1 MIRYKLSAC
10 GGSKGQKIPEKTS
23 ETVSLFS
30 PIFGTRMGA
39 AASVVTPT
47 FELMSPRLWADPEVR
62 IFWQSTEEKLD
73 LICLKEREFLI
84 AQRSCMFRKHEEIIR
99 ILTCKTK
106 KQLKRLV
113 NGKVPGSSLTRDEVE
128 SLGGGPYASFIG
140 AISASET
147 ECRVNELNKAIG
159 GVGCNE
165 ELLVIALAGCS
176 SSELRSVETYKGKKL
191 IDIVK
196 GKTKQDSI
204 VQKFLLSV
212 LQRERD
218 GEDVPVDIDAAAAQ
232 AQEIH
237 ANGAARTFG
246 VVEDVILGILCKASR
261 AQCQAIDTE
270 YLKLHNMTLIASL
283 SSKFSGATRLGLAM
297 WTLNRFD
304 ATAYLLNYLVSG
316 LSCDSN
322 IVARVL
328 ARYEK
333 SDLKK
338 IDLSCKE
345 LYKKSVYELLG
356 RALTGNFAKA
366 ALGWLNADTVDSGN
380 EEAIT
385 SFIDEQMVWKGD
397 KDLQSFLFEMAG
409 TQIVCDKLKTH
420 LAAEEHGLVLYLDR
434 YLHDD
439 YILAQSLQQTQS
451 NKPRASSKQHKSGAD
466 DMAPPPS
473 KRGTILL
480 TGKSRRGGLAQIPS
494 TSDSAELAE
503 AAEEGHNVQED
514 FHTSLNLVS
523 AYLSTRFDEY
533 DPAGIGS
540 VKSEDFWIF
549 FDNLGLQELGFTSEE
564 SENMK
569 SWVEWEHDGVI
580 VFEEAREELAESIVD
595 SIHGIGKNVQV
606 VVNQLLISIPAQ
618 TLAGDRL
625 PPDLLGYLTTTFNA
639 YDVDKN
645 GLLDYNEFWKMIN
658 AMNLG
663 ITAADFEQ
671 IFEIWDGNKDGSI
684 AWAEAIKQFDKILY
698 EMIADGA
705 DHWIGLVDSDS
716 SALFWYNVSDKSSQW
731 MNDEDQANFRAN
743 AVSADAEDAS
753 AVTKPLVPLNPLGIK
768 RRSVLTKAR

>member
-1 MIRYKLSAC
+1 
-10 GGSKGQKIPEKTS
+10 
-23 ETVSLFS
+23 
-30 PIFGTRMGA
+30 MGA

-62 IFWQSTEEKLD
+62 RLWQSTEEKLD

-84 AQRSCMFRKHEEIIR
+84 AQRDCMFRKHEEIIR

-147 ECRVNELNKAIG
+147 ECRVKEIDLAIG

-165 ELLVIALAGCS
+165 DLLVMALAGS
-176 SSELRSVETYKGKKL
+176 SCSELRSVATYKGKAL
-191 IDIVK
+191 IDTVK
-196 GKTKQDSI
+196 GKTKSDSI
-204 VQKFLLSV
+204 VQKFLLSI
-212 LQRERD
+212 LQQDRD
-218 GEDVPVDIDAAAAQ
+218 GENVPVDIDTAAAQ

-246 VVEDVILGILCKASR
+246 VVEDVILGILGKASR
-261 AQCQAIDTE
+261 AQCQAIDTA
-270 YLKLHNMTLIASL
+270 YLQLHNMTLIASL

-304 ATAYLLNYLVSG
+304 AIAYLLNYLVSG

-333 SDLKK
+333 SELKK
-338 IDLSCKE
+338 IDESCKE
-345 LYKKSVYELLG
+345 MYKKSVYELLG
-356 RALTGNFAKA
+356 RALTGNFGKA
-366 ALGWLNADTVDSGN
+366 VLGWLNAATADSGN

-385 SFIDEQMVWKGD
+385 AFIDEQMVWKGD

-409 TQIVCDKLKTH
+409 TELVCDKLKTH
-420 LAAEEHGLVLYLDR
+420 LAAEEQGLVLYLDK

-451 NKPRASSKQHKSGAD
+451 NIPRASSKQHKIGAH

-473 KRGTILL
+473 KRGTVVL
-480 TGKSRRGGLAQIPS
+480 TGKSRRGGLSQIPS

-503 AAEEGHNVQED
+503 AAEEGQNIQED

-540 VKSEDFWIF
+540 VSAEDFWRY

-569 SWVEWEHDGVI
+569 SWVEWEHDGFV

-595 SIHGIGKNVQV
+595 SLHGIGKNVRV
-606 VVNQLLISIPAQ
+606 VMNQLLISIPAQ
-618 TLAGDRL
+618 GLDAGGRL
-625 PPDLLGYLTTTFNA
+625 PPDLLSYLTTTFNA
-639 YDVDKN
+639 YDVDQN
-645 GLLDYNEFWKMIN
+645 GLLDYEEFWRMIN

-671 IFEIWDGNKDGSI
+671 IFETWDGNKDGSI
-684 AWAEAIKQFDKILY
+684 AWVEAIKQLDKILY
-698 EMIADGA
+698 EMMTDGA
-705 DHWIGLVDSDS
+705 DHWIGLVDSES
-716 SALFWYNVSDKSSQW
+716 GALFWYNVADKSSQW
-731 MNDEDQANFRAN
+731 MNDDDQANFRAN
-743 AVSADAEDAS
+743 PVSSEDAS
-753 AVTKPLVPLNPLGIK
+753 AVAKPPIPLNPLAVK
-768 RRSVLTKAR
+768 RRSVLTKQAR